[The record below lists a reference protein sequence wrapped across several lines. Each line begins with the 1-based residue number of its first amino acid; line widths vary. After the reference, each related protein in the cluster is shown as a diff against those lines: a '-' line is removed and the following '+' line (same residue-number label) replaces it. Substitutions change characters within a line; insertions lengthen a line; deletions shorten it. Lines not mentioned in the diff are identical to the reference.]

1 MRRILLLCKKNRYSY
16 PQKQLLK
23 TKKNKKLLLYQQLE
37 NKKNQKTCGQK
48 YFKIK
53 TRCISVFI
61 SCLLAVNFLSNNGV
75 KSLHPLQY
83 KGYIKYDLKSYTL
96 LI

>member
-16 PQKQLLK
+16 PQKKLLK
-23 TKKNKKLLLYQQLE
+23 TKKNKKSQIYQQLE
-37 NKKNQKTCGQK
+37 NRKKQEICGQK
-48 YFKIK
+48 HFKTNIK
-53 TRCISVFI
+53 CISMFI
-61 SCLLAVNFLSNNGV
+61 ICLLAVNFLSNNGA
-75 KSLHPLQY
+75 KSLYPLQY